1 MTLPPPRSYL
11 FVPGNRPERF
21 EKACRS
27 GADAVI
33 IDLEDAVP
41 PADKVAARAHV
52 QDWLAR
58 GGAAYVRV
66 NAPDTEWFIDD
77 VREIALIATVRG
89 IVLPKA
95 ERREQIDHVCQLA
108 HRSAECLPILE
119 SAQGF
124 ANIRSLCEAPRMS
137 RLLFGSLDLQADL
150 RIGADDEALHYFR
163 SMIVLHSRAA
173 RLVPPVDGVTTSFED
188 VSQIRHDT
196 EQAKRFG
203 FRAKLCIHPKQI
215 ALVHDVF
222 APSAAE
228 LEWARRVIA
237 GIDASAGGAVAIDG
251 KMVDAPVILKAREI
265 LASAHAHARHE

>member
-1 MTLPPPRSYL
+1 MTLPLPRSYL

-21 EKACRS
+21 QKACSS
-27 GADAVI
+27 GADAVV

-52 QDWLAR
+52 HDWLSR

-66 NAPDTEWFIDD
+66 NASDTEWFTDD

-95 ERREQIDHVCQLA
+95 ERPEQIDLVSQFA

-124 ANIRSLCEAPRMS
+124 ANIRSLCETPRVS

-150 RIGADDEALHYFR
+150 RIGADDEELHYFR

-173 RLVPPVDGVTTSFED
+173 RLAPPVDGVTTNFKD
-188 VSQIRHDT
+188 VAQIRHDT

-265 LASAHAHARHE
+265 LASDHAHARHE